1 MIAAIRSKNMK
12 SEMQVRNA
20 LFEVITDIGSIVN
33 IYLATKVLFFL
44 ASDSLFSQMNAS
56 DSDNQN
62 FT

>member
-20 LFEVITDIGSIVN
+20 LFQVITDIGSIAK
-33 IYLATKVLFFL
+33 IYLATKIFFFL

-62 FT
+62 VT

>member
-20 LFEVITDIGSIVN
+20 LFEVITDIGSIAN